1 MIKDR
6 IGLIVY
12 VNALKAS
19 RQLRR
24 FGNVYFTSKRER
36 YVFLYID
43 LDQHEQ
49 VIERITA
56 LPFVESVLR
65 SERPFII
72 ETYANKKGKMQ
83 EEV

>member
-1 MIKDR
+1 VIKDR

-36 YVFLYID
+36 YVFLYVD
-43 LDQHEQ
+43 LERHEQ
-49 VIERITA
+49 IVERITE
-56 LPFVESVLR
+56 LPFVENVIR
-65 SERPFII
+65 SERPFIS
-72 ETYANKKGKMQ
+72 ETYANKKGKIQ

>member
-36 YVFLYID
+36 YVFLYVD

-72 ETYANKKGKMQ
+72 EKYANKKGKMQ

>member
-12 VNALKAS
+12 VNAMKAS

-24 FGNVYFTSKRER
+24 FGNVYFTSKREK
-36 YVFLYID
+36 YVFLYVD
-43 LDQHEQ
+43 LEQ
-49 VIERITA
+49 YERSVETIAA
-56 LPFVESVLR
+56 LPFVDSVLR
-65 SERPFII
+65 SERPFIT
-72 ETYANKKGKMQ
+72 ETYANKKGKLQ

>member
-1 MIKDR
+1 VIKDR

-36 YVFLYID
+36 YVFLYVD

-49 VIERITA
+49 VMERITA
-56 LPFVESVLR
+56 LPFVENVLR

>member
-1 MIKDR
+1 MIKER

-12 VNALKAS
+12 VKALKAS

-24 FGNVYFTSKRER
+24 YGNVYFTSKRER
-36 YVFLYID
+36 YVFLYVD
-43 LDQHEQ
+43 LERYEQ
-49 VIERITA
+49 VVERIA
-56 LPFVESVLR
+56 ELPFVERVVR
-65 SERPFII
+65 SERPFIV

>member
-36 YVFLYID
+36 YVFLYVD

-72 ETYANKKGKMQ
+72 ETYASKKGKMQ

>member
-36 YVFLYID
+36 YVFLYVD
-43 LDQHEQ
+43 LEQHEQ
-49 VIERITA
+49 AIERITE
-56 LPFVESVLR
+56 LPFVETVLR

-72 ETYANKKGKMQ
+72 ETYANKKGKMH

>member
-24 FGNVYFTSKRER
+24 YGNVYFTSKRKK
-36 YVFLYID
+36 YVLVYVD
-43 LDQHEQ
+43 LDQVDEKID
-49 VIERITA
+49 VISE
-56 LPFVESVLR
+56 LPFVTRIER
-65 SERPFII
+65 SERPFIS
-72 ETYANKKGKMQ
+72 ETFANKKGKIA

>member
-36 YVFLYID
+36 YVFLYVD
-43 LDQHEQ
+43 FDQHEQ

>member
-1 MIKDR
+1 VIKDR

-36 YVFLYID
+36 YVFLYVD

-65 SERPFII
+65 SERPSII